1 VHCLPCGTTL
11 ARRYGQHIYQLQKG
25 LLVMTLRVVGAGLP
39 RTGTASLKQ
48 ALELLLGGKCYHMR
62 ELPGHPF
69 DLGESWS
76 HALAGQTPDWEK
88 LLAGFVATVD
98 WPASLFWHDLSIAYP
113 DAIVLLSVRRS
124 AEVWRQSTEATILP
138 VARESLA
145 ADWNGGR
152 DFLALLEKFAGT
164 AHWDD
169 PAVLMAAY
177 ERHNASVRATIPS
190 HRLVEWQVGEG
201 WPSICAALGLPVP
214 DQAFPWTNK
223 RGEWS

>member
-1 VHCLPCGTTL
+1 
-11 ARRYGQHIYQLQKG
+11 
-25 LLVMTLRVVGAGLP
+25 MTLRVVGAGLP

-69 DLGESWS
+69 DLGGSWS
-76 HALAGQTPDWEK
+76 HALAGQTPDWEQ

-124 AEVWRQSTEATILP
+124 AEVWWQSTEATILP

-201 WPSICAALGLPVP
+201 WTPICSALGLPVP